1 VPVRWHIVRNA
12 RIAVS
17 VVFAVHG
24 AVAGTFAARI
34 PWIADHLHTDPGG
47 LGLALLFTSIGSLA
61 AMPFAGRLVHA
72 IRPRVAVPLLTVL
85 WCLAV
90 VPTAFAPSVPA
101 LCAALFVFGATAGS
115 ADVAMNAQGVAVEQA
130 RGKSIMSGLHGMW
143 SVGGLV
149 GSAFGALAARADMP
163 ATVHFVIAG
172 VVLAAIAVAVTP
184 WLLEPPRAE
193 QESAPTFALPPRPV
207 LLIALVAF
215 VAVFGELASGD
226 WAAVYLTDIAHAAPA
241 IAAVA
246 YTGFAAT
253 MAVVRLAGDAVVNRL
268 GQVRTVRIGG
278 IAATIGAIVV
288 VVSRSPVPAIVGFAL
303 IGVGVAVVVPLA
315 FAAAGNA
322 GPRPGQQIAGVAT
335 IAYGA
340 GLAAPASIGGI
351 AHATSLSTSFVVVAV
366 LVSLIIVGAGT
377 LRRRESATDRGTPAT
392 EPVRR

>member
-1 VPVRWHIVRNA
+1 
-12 RIAVS
+12 
-17 VVFAVHG
+17 
-24 AVAGTFAARI
+24 
-34 PWIADHLHTDPGG
+34 
-47 LGLALLFTSIGSLA
+47 LLFVSIGSLA

-72 IRPRVAVPLLTVL
+72 VRPRVAVPLLMVL
-85 WCLAV
+85 LCLSV
-90 VPTAFAPSVPA
+90 IPTAFAPSLPT
-101 LCAALFVFGATAGS
+101 LCAALFVSGATAGS

-172 VVLAAIAVAVTP
+172 VVLAAVAVAAAP

-215 VAVFGELASGD
+215 VAVFGEMASGD

-241 IAAVA
+241 IAAAA
-246 YTGFAAT
+246 YTGFAGT
-253 MAVVRLAGDAVVNRL
+253 MAVARLAGDAVVNRL
-268 GQVRTVRIGG
+268 GRVRSVRIGG

-377 LRRRESATDRGTPAT
+377 LRRRESAPDGGTPVT
-392 EPVRR
+392 EPVQH